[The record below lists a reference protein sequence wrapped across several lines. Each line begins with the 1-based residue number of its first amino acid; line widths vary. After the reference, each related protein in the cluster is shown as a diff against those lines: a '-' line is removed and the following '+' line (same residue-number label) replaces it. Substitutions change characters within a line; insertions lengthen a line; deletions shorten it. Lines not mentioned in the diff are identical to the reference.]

1 MEVVVVNSDIVLSGE
16 EVLQPRKVLPLV
28 REGAGVDVAEK
39 LPDIPIG
46 SSVTEKG
53 IMVENDGLPPY
64 TDCHLLGNLDET
76 PHETLLD
83 LFHVVVAEDEVYLA
97 IEAAQDIVP
106 FPGASECEIPQV
118 EDYAI
123 WRNSLVPVP
132 DQGIVHLGYILER
145 AGAKLQNILM
155 VEVRV
160 RSEPDLVRL
169 KGVKTIYHTSLSN
182 SSRSV

>member
-1 MEVVVVNSDIVLSGE
+1 MEVVVVNSDVVLPGE
-16 EVLQPRKVLPLV
+16 EVPQSRKVFPLV
-28 REGAGVDVAEK
+28 REGAGMDVAKK

-53 IMVENDGLPPY
+53 IVVENDGLASHA
-64 TDCHLLGNLDET
+64 DGHLLGNMDET
-76 PHETLLD
+76 PHEALLD
-83 LFHVVVAEDEVYLA
+83 LLHVVVPEDEVDFSIQTA
-97 IEAAQDIVP
+97 KNIIP

-123 WRNSLVPVP
+123 RWNSLVPVP
-132 DQGIVHLGYILER
+132 DQGVVHLGYILEG
-145 AGAKLQNILM
+145 AGAKLQNILV

-169 KGVKTIYHTSLSN
+169 KGAKTIYHTSLSN
-182 SSRSV
+182 SCRSV